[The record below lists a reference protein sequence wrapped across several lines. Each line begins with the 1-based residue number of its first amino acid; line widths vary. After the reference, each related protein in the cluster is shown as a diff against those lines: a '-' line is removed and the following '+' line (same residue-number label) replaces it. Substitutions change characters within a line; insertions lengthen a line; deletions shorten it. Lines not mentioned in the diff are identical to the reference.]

1 MKKARLKRVLKKAKK
16 RIRENIRLTLLARL
30 SELAVEFNQDS
41 GRFKKIFRKSAN
53 QLSKRLSG
61 KIAMDSLTLPDSN
74 NPVSDDQLKGIS

>member
-53 QLSKRLSG
+53 QQN
-61 KIAMDSLTLPDSN
+61 SN
-74 NPVSDDQLKGIS
+74 DLEQN